1 MLQNFKAFLVSDTKN
16 FKMAPV
22 CIQSLDTTQVKN
34 EVMRFFF
41 SNCEAYT
48 KLLTWNLWLLLV
60 TSLTV
65 KYRNQAWN
73 WRQHAGNFRTK
84 TPSMA
89 NLFLLFY
96 NYLAWKKMFIYLLQ
110 EMEKSYTSSEQ
121 IQLLYT
127 NTSYAIIKSR

>member
-1 MLQNFKAFLVSDTKN
+1 MLQNFKAFLVSETKN

-41 SNCEAYT
+41 
-48 KLLTWNLWLLLV
+48 KLCKLSTWNLWLLLV

-89 NLFLLFY
+89 NLFLLLY
-96 NYLAWKKMFIYLLQ
+96 NYLAWKKIFIYLLQ
-110 EMEKSYTSSEQ
+110 EMEKKVIPPLNKSNFC
-121 IQLLYT
+121 ILILARLLLKVDRY
-127 NTSYAIIKSR
+127 

>member
-1 MLQNFKAFLVSDTKN
+1 
-16 FKMAPV
+16 
-22 CIQSLDTTQVKN
+22 
-34 EVMRFFF
+34 
-41 SNCEAYT
+41 
-48 KLLTWNLWLLLV
+48 
-60 TSLTV
+60 
-65 KYRNQAWN
+65 
-73 WRQHAGNFRTK
+73 
-84 TPSMA
+84 MA